1 MNSVIWVAI
10 SGGIGIAVVS
20 MIDFYD
26 SCTRKRDK
34 LVSSW
39 DTETFYTK
47 HQSCQHNYSK
57 INSWLSSL

>member
-1 MNSVIWVAI
+1 MISVIWVAI
-10 SGGIGIAVVS
+10 SGGIGIAVVI
-20 MIDFYD
+20 MIDFHD

-47 HQSCQHNYSK
+47 HQSC
-57 INSWLSSL
+57 